1 LRGNGQFAGYGDGGG
16 RGAARGWWKVGPSE
30 EEEEILFCLT
40 NKDNKTVNN

>member
-1 LRGNGQFAGYGDGGG
+1 VT
-16 RGAARGWWKVGPSE
+16 KSESEE

>member
-1 LRGNGQFAGYGDGGG
+1 MHVS
-16 RGAARGWWKVGPSE
+16 KE

>member
-1 LRGNGQFAGYGDGGG
+1 VT
-16 RGAARGWWKVGPSE
+16 KSETESEE